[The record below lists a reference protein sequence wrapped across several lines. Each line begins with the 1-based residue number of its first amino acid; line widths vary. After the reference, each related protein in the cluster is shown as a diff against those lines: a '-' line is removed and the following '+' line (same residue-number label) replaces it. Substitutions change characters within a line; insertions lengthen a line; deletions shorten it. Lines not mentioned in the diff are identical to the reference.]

1 MNYTK
6 LIREYCKNNSGAIF
20 DVSKLKDTEFA
31 EVPYK
36 TLLKVLNRLEEESLL
51 SAVSKGV
58 YFIGEKPVD
67 EELIFD
73 EYVDDGK
80 GMFVGYQLFNDV
92 GISDY
97 VDCKIEIYTNNIKAK
112 QKSVGQYLLKRV
124 DLEFN
129 DDVIDLIALLEI
141 IDIGYSMKGCDFMAY
156 KKTVDILLQSYS
168 DRGFEK
174 IVKAIRYKYST
185 IKQISEL
192 LGANSIDNNCV
203 DIFETTYKNLI
214 R

>member
-1 MNYTK
+1 M
-6 LIREYCKNNSGAIF
+6 
-20 DVSKLKDTEFA
+20 LKI
-31 EVPYK
+31 
-36 TLLKVLNRLEEESLL
+36 LNRLEEEGLL
-51 SAVSKGV
+51 KPVSKGV

-97 VDCKIEIYTNNIKAK
+97 GDCKIEIYTNNIKSK

-124 DLEFN
+124 DLEF
-129 DDVIDLIALLEI
+129 DDDIVDLVALLEI

-156 KKTVDILLQSYS
+156 KNTVDMLLKSYS
-168 DRGFEK
+168 DSSFEK
-174 IVKAIRYKYST
+174 IVKAIRYKYS
-185 IKQISEL
+185 IVKQISEL
-192 LGANSIDNNCV
+192 LDANSIDNNCL
-203 DIFETTYKNLI
+203 DIFESTYKNSI

>member
-36 TLLKVLNRLEEESLL
+36 TLLKILNRLAEEGLL
-51 SAVSKGV
+51 KPVSKGV

-92 GISDY
+92 GISNY
-97 VDCKIEIYTNNIKAK
+97 IDCKIAIYTNNIKSK
-112 QKSVGQYLLKRV
+112 QKSVGQYFLKKV
-124 DLEFN
+124 DLEF
-129 DDVIDLIALLEI
+129 DDDIVDLIALLEI
-141 IDIGYSMKGCDFMAY
+141 IDTGYSMKGCDFMAY
-156 KKTVDILLQSYS
+156 KNTVDMLLKSYS
-168 DRGFEK
+168 DSSFEK
-174 IVKAIRYKYST
+174 IVKAIHYKYST